1 MWTAFSLDTILAF
14 ANKYNQIKI
23 YIIFISF
30 ALLSHGR
37 QQKKILKEKNRSDR
51 DLNPGPFA
59 LNSCTLPTEL
69 HIQMSQTISF
79 CACPV

>member
-1 MWTAFSLDTILAF
+1 MWTAYSLDTILAF
-14 ANKYNQIKI
+14 ANKYNQMKI
-23 YIIFISF
+23 YIISF

-59 LNSCTLPTEL
+59 FNSCTLPTEL
-69 HIQMSQTISF
+69 QR
-79 CACPV
+79 